1 MAQQNEPQA
10 QEEIPG
16 FDIDSPDLPDW
27 IADAAFRSGGYPYDK
42 RMKRKRY
49 EKELRH
55 LQIELLKLQRHV
67 RATGERLA
75 IIFEGRDAA
84 GKGGTIL
91 RIMQHLNP
99 RHARVVALS
108 KPTPT
113 EAGQWYFQR
122 YASQMPSKGRIVI
135 FDRSWYNRAG
145 VEPVMGFAS
154 PEQTAEFL
162 QAAPVFERMLADDG
176 IRLVKFWLDVGREM
190 QLKRLH
196 SRRHDPLKTWK
207 LSPIDIEGL
216 GLWSDYTRARDTMLR
231 RTDSVHAPW
240 TVVRAND
247 KLRMRLNVI
256 RCILGEIVYEG
267 RDTDAIGEIDRNIIH
282 TVDAFFATSSDT

>member
-1 MAQQNEPQA
+1 MAQDGAPEQH
-10 QEEIPG
+10 EEIPG

-27 IADAAFRSGGYPYDK
+27 IAEAAFRSGGYPYDA
-42 RMKRKRY
+42 RMKRKPY
-49 EKELRH
+49 AKQLH
-55 LQIELLKLQRHV
+55 KLQIELLKLQAHV

-75 IIFEGRDAA
+75 IVFEGRDAA

-99 RHARVVALS
+99 RHARIVALS
-108 KPTPT
+108 KPTPV
-113 EAGQWYFQR
+113 ESGQWYFQR
-122 YASQMPSKGRIVI
+122 YVSQMPSKGKIVI

-154 PEQTAEFL
+154 AEQTAEFL
-162 QAAPVFERMLADDG
+162 QAAPVFERMLTDDG
-176 IRLVKFWLDVGREM
+176 IRLIKFWLDVGREM

-196 SRRHDPLKTWK
+196 ARRHDPLKTWK
-207 LSPIDIEGL
+207 LSPIDIDGL
-216 GLWSDYTRARDTMLR
+216 GRWSEYTRARDTMLR

-256 RCILGEIVYEG
+256 RCVLGEIVYDG
-267 RDTDAIGEIDRNIIH
+267 RDRDAIGEIDRNVIH
-282 TVDAFFATSSDT
+282 SVDAFFSGSAG